1 MLHGAMLRT
10 SSLSSMLSSMLRPR
24 NVHVGWFPIQERAHS
39 LTPGECAWSP
49 SSTETGGPP
58 GPPAAER
65 ACQPHN
71 KRKKRGFYRTVLI
84 AS

>member
-1 MLHGAMLRT
+1 VLHGAMLRT

-58 GPPAAER
+58 GPPSGAGVPTAQQ
-65 ACQPHN
+65 AQN
-71 KRKKRGFYRTVLI
+71 KVSTVQY
-84 AS
+84 